1 MKEFCRDISFTMDN
15 VAKVAEIAWTDLYFF
30 EVDYKNGYRHVPIHE
45 DSISFLS
52 FLERSVLCF
61 CCSSF

>member
-30 EVDYKNGYRHVPIHE
+30 EVDYKNGYQYVPIHE
-45 DSISFLS
+45 DSIKLF
-52 FLERSVLCF
+52 
-61 CCSSF
+61 